1 LTVFKLEIKILAMA
15 FRVGVGLASEDNPF
29 FSGKFSAL
37 KALNS
42 LGVDVPEFG
51 LAFSYHEYPVYQVYD
66 GIKSSVGEKNLIVV
80 NSQSN
85 ILGVTNKKR
94 CVNLALFAGH
104 SFHYA
109 ITLVNNVRNN
119 PYLGG
124 HHLAWGLLNVLETK
138 TKGKESLKK
147 VAIVFVSDSFIEKNE
162 FLKGMQEV
170 LGLKFP
176 IVGGTISTFT
186 PLKPGN
192 VTFNREGI
200 NDSAVGILL
209 GGENL
214 IVGIGGDHGWIPLG
228 LPKKIK
234 KSDKNRIQDLEDI
247 TPLKYYSK
255 YLGSNLSI
263 ISDETKTISTI
274 YPLGV
279 ELENEK
285 DKYIIRFPR
294 NFEPGGSMIF
304 DCVENEGENVRL
316 MMGNREELLQATQ
329 RALSKALQ
337 PFEEE
342 NTLPVFILL
351 ISAVERKELLGID
364 VSQELSMIRK
374 KVSEH
379 TKIFGFYTYGQVGPL
394 GGTQD
399 LRPMYY
405 QNGAIIILA
414 IGLRKT

>member
-1 LTVFKLEIKILAMA
+1 MA
-15 FRVGVGLASEDNPF
+15 LRVGIGLASEDNPF
-29 FSGKFSAL
+29 FSGKFSAV

-51 LAFSYHEYPVYQVYD
+51 IAFSYHEYPPYQVYD
-66 GIKSSVGEKNLIVV
+66 GIKSSIGEKNLVVV
-80 NSQSN
+80 NSQAN
-85 ILGVTNKKR
+85 ILDTTIKKR
-94 CVNLALFAGH
+94 GVNLALFAGH

-109 ITLVNNVRNN
+109 ITLVNNVKSN

-124 HHLAWGLLNVLETK
+124 HHLAWGLLNVLGEK

-147 VAIVFVSDSFIEKNE
+147 VVIIFVSDSFIEKTE

-176 IVGGTISTFT
+176 IVGGTISTYSPF
-186 PLKPGN
+186 KPGN
-192 VTFNREGI
+192 VTFNREGT

-214 IVGIGGDHGWIPLG
+214 IVGIGGAHGWIPLG
-228 LPKKIK
+228 LPTKIK
-234 KSDKNRIQDLEDI
+234 KIDRNRIQDLQHI

-255 YLGSNLSI
+255 YVGGNLSM
-263 ISDETKTISTI
+263 ISEESKTISTI
-274 YPLGV
+274 YPLGI
-279 ELENEK
+279 ELKNEENN
-285 DKYIIRFPR
+285 YIIRFPR
-294 NFEPGGSMIF
+294 NFEAGGATVI
-304 DCVENEGENVRL
+304 DCIESEGENIRL

-329 RALSKALQ
+329 QALFKALQ

-342 NTLPVFILL
+342 NTLPIFLLL
-351 ISAVERKELLGID
+351 ISAIERRELLGTNAI
-364 VSQELSMIRK
+364 QELNMIKR

-379 TKIFGFYTYGQVGPL
+379 TKIFGIYTHGQIGPL
-394 GGTQD
+394 GGIQD
-399 LRPMYY
+399 LKPMHY

-414 IGLRKT
+414 VGLRKI

>member
-1 LTVFKLEIKILAMA
+1 MA
-15 FRVGVGLASEDNPF
+15 LRIGIGMASEDNPF

-42 LGVDVPEFG
+42 LGVEIPEFG
-51 LAFSYHEYPVYQVYD
+51 LAFSYHEYPIYQVYD
-66 GIKSSVGEKNLIVV
+66 GIKSTIGEKNLIVV
-80 NSQSN
+80 DSQGN
-85 ILGVTNKKR
+85 ILGTETKKR
-94 CVNLALFAGH
+94 CVDLALFAGH

-109 ITLVNNVRNN
+109 ITLVNNVKNN
-119 PYLGG
+119 PYLAG
-124 HHLAWGLLNVLETK
+124 HHLAWGLLNVLGEK
-138 TKGKESLKK
+138 TKGKEALKK
-147 VAIVFVSDSFIEKNE
+147 VAIVFVSDSFVEKTE

-176 IVGGTISTFT
+176 IIGGTISTHT

-192 VTFNREGI
+192 VTYNREGI

-214 IVGIGGDHGWIPLG
+214 TVGIGGDHGWIPLG

-234 KSDKNRIQDLEDI
+234 KVDKNRIQDFQDI
-247 TPLKYYSK
+247 TPLKYYTR

-263 ISDETKTISTI
+263 ISEETKTISPI
-274 YPLGV
+274 YPLGL
-279 ELENEK
+279 ELENAENS
-285 DKYIIRFPR
+285 YIIRFPR
-294 NFEPGGSMIF
+294 NFEPGGAVIF
-304 DCVENEGENVRL
+304 DCAENEEGNVRL
-316 MMGNREELLQATQ
+316 MMGNREELLQATE
-329 RALSKALQ
+329 RAISKALQ

-342 NTLPVFILL
+342 NTLPMFVLL
-351 ISAVERKELLGID
+351 ISALERKELLGID
-364 VSQELSMIRK
+364 VSQELNMVKR

-379 TKIFGFYTYGQVGPL
+379 TKIFGIYTHGQFGPL
-394 GGTQD
+394 GGIQD

-414 IGLRKT
+414 VGMKRI